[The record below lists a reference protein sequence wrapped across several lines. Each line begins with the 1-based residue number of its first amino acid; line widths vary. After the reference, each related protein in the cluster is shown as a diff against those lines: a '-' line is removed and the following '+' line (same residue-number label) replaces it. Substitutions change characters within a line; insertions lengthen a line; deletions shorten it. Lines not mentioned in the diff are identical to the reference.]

1 MSTVF
6 DDRIC
11 ELGEGPLWHPER
23 AQLYW
28 FDILGKQLMT
38 RRGETT
44 QSWQFDEHCS
54 AAGWVDRDTL
64 LMASETGLW
73 RFSLKTGAR
82 DLVAPLEAD
91 NSVTRSNDGR
101 ADPWGGFWI
110 GSMGKDAQK
119 YAGAIHR
126 YYKGEL
132 RTLFTGITVSNA
144 ICFAPDR
151 SCAYYTDTHSR
162 RVMRQELDANDGWPV
177 GDPLIFLDLR
187 EDGLNPDGAVI
198 DAAGNMWVAQW
209 GASRVAAY
217 SPQGAFLKSVDI
229 GAQQASCPAFGGPN
243 FSTLY
248 VTSAAVG
255 LDAGGCEGMTFIA
268 ENVGKGLPEYQVIL

>member
-38 RRGETT
+38 RRSEAT

-73 RFSLKTGAR
+73 RFSLETGAR
-82 DLVAPLEAD
+82 DLVTPLEAD

-177 GDPLIFLDLR
+177 GDPSIFLDLR

-198 DAAGNMWVAQW
+198 DAVGNMWVAQW

-229 GAQQASCPAFGGPN
+229 GAKQASCPAFGGPD

-248 VTSAAVG
+248 VTSAADG
-255 LDAGGCEGMTFIA
+255 LDAGGREGMTFIA